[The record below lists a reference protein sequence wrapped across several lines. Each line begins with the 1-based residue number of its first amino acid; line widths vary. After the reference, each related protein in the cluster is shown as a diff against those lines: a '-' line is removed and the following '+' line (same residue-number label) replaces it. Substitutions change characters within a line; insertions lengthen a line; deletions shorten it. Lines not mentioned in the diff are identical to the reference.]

1 MFTRIRESPPRT
13 LELPDAFEDLNGVIS
28 ADLKVI
34 VSALTQRAGE
44 RMLLS
49 LRQRQQLQRT
59 LWNNLIQVINET
71 LEPLQVERQ

>member
-1 MFTRIRESPPRT
+1 MSTRIRESPPRT
-13 LELPDAFEDLNGVIS
+13 LELPDAFEDLTGVIS

-49 LRQRQQLQRT
+49 HRQRQQLQRT
-59 LWNNLIQVINET
+59 LWDNLTQIINET
-71 LEPLQVERQ
+71 LEPLSVERQ